1 MLVIFF
7 LPKQLIDGYY
17 VKIILQLLIL
27 CTTEHIGCAN
37 VVVLICCCQA
47 EQFTQFHSH
56 RHWVAESLNYA

>member
-7 LPKQLIDGYY
+7 LPNQLFDDYI

-27 CTTEHIGCAN
+27 CATEHIGRAN

-47 EQFTQFHSH
+47 EQFTQSHSH
-56 RHWVAESLNYA
+56 RHWGAGSLNYA